1 MKTDLKLTD
10 EDFNSFLDWL
20 SPDRD
25 EAGKEYEQT
34 RLGLM
39 RYFRVRGCV
48 ECETLADETI
58 NRVIS
63 KLHTYDLTKDIPK
76 SAIFHSFAKNI
87 FLEFLKK
94 LKNDELWK
102 QKNQMYFTTLSVSN
116 DDEESNDIQCLEKC
130 LSELDSDDRSLI
142 IDYYSEEKGAK
153 IEIRKKLA
161 AEYNINRNALHLR
174 VFRIR
179 SGLKDCIEKCLA
191 KKNM

>member
-1 MKTDLKLTD
+1 MKKKLKLTN
-10 EDFNSFLDWL
+10 EDFDSFLDWL
-20 SPDRD
+20 SSDRE
-25 EAGKEYEQT
+25 EAGREYEKT
-34 RLGLM
+34 RIGLI
-39 RYFRVRGCV
+39 RYFRVRGCD
-48 ECETLADETI
+48 ECETLVDETI

-87 FLEFLKK
+87 FLEFIKK

-102 QKNQMYFTTLSVSN
+102 QKNQMYFTTLSISN
-116 DDEESNDIQCLEKC
+116 DDESNDIQCLEKC
-130 LSELDSDDRSLI
+130 LAELNSDDRSLI

-161 AEYNINRNALHLR
+161 TEHNINRNALHLK

-179 SGLKDCIEKCLA
+179 SGLKECIEKCLA
-191 KKNM
+191 KENM